1 MNDKTERPQAI
12 SDQNIAYYN
21 AIASNYDQILDKDAA
36 NALSRAKVSALFTS
50 IVASGSVLD
59 FGGGTGQDLGWL
71 IKSNYQVLFCE
82 PSLSMRNI
90 ALERT
95 KLYFAGANIR
105 FLHNEECDFRS
116 WPASFPATGKIDAV
130 LANFAVINCIPDI
143 QTLFAHFAKLLKP
156 GGWIVAL
163 VLENSLRKR
172 LSSNFKGTLASL
184 FSPNPVRITVNYNG
198 RKQIVYLHT
207 MQEIKRA
214 MGDEFSFFYREQLR
228 GFGFRLICL
237 QRK

>member
-1 MNDKTERPQAI
+1 MNDKTNRPQVI

-21 AIASNYDQILDKDAA
+21 EIANNYDEILDKDAA
-36 NALSRAKVSALFTS
+36 NALSRAKVSAVFTN
-50 IVASGSVLD
+50 IVGSGRVLD

-71 IKSNYQVLFCE
+71 IKNHYEVLFCE

-90 ALERT
+90 AIERS
-95 KLYFAGANIR
+95 KQNFPNANIR
-105 FLHNEECDFRS
+105 FLHDEECDFRS
-116 WPASFPATGKIDAV
+116 WPASFPAIGKVDAV

-143 QTLFAHFAKLLKP
+143 RLLFAHLGNLVKP

-163 VLENSLRKR
+163 ILENSLRKR
-172 LSSNFKGTLASL
+172 LSSNFRGTIASL
-184 FSPNPVRITVNYNG
+184 FSPNPVSITINYHGNE
-198 RKQIVYLHT
+198 QIVYIHSI
-207 MQEIKRA
+207 QEIKRA
-214 MGDEFSFFYREQLR
+214 TGTDFSFYHQEQLR